1 MAFQARE
8 GTGVA
13 IEKVV
18 ERAVEDMGR
27 EYRGAMDAYNEAREF
42 LDTVTSTSYLETYL
56 QGRIAEQNDTKDLY
70 EEYLNEKA
78 LSQIPTIEQWESDN
92 GDYLTDAEVD
102 EINAMIADEIAV
114 ADDLV
119 DGLTDEEVN
128 EILKDKILSDEEFDR
143 VFNEY
148 KEELPQEN
156 IGTRTAQKGE
166 REQELDRKIESKRSE
181 LQAARNELK
190 SKHRE
195 FENRYLGDLFGQKKT
210 SDMFG
215 ESPEVVKEQVDKALK
230 PYKEKV
236 EGLKKELKDL
246 ENDDIREKAKKLDES
261 QTLIFADKVRKA
273 KIKPNGKAFDA
284 TIGLPI
290 AVWNGAVETVATAI
304 EAGVATVNAIKRGLN
319 YIQKRH
325 RGAWNKKE
333 YNTRIIEE
341 LGFRGIT
348 VNGEDLIVKPIVD
361 KQTAEIINGFY
372 SPLEQGVLDSKTEKT
387 TGREWLKKIQSVT
400 EKDELVYTGIK
411 DFLESNSD
419 KQLTKADILDYL
431 KNNRVQLVEVVK
443 GDTKGLTRAE
453 RIEFNKLDKEIDGLE
468 KERTALARKYY
479 DENKTPERQQDY
491 INVSNKVKALM
502 VDWERLRDKERN
514 TFETKKTKFGN
525 YQQSGE
531 KSDYKEVLVTLP
543 KKKIKADG
551 FEISEN
557 DTVIYEDRGLNKPLK
572 IVKVISKKFVDAS
585 EEASKYIRENSYK
598 HEYNLDYNDGESVI
612 DALEKAGVK
621 IDKTNFESTHFAE
634 PNILVHLR
642 MNTRTDAD
650 GNKVLFL
657 EEVQSDFQ
665 QGYRKQQSIID
676 DYIDKNSAKV
686 IEAFKKKGILEV
698 ICP

>member
-676 DYIDKNSAKV
+676 YYIDKNSAKV